1 MGLTPIGAD
10 ILYGGI
16 ILWYEVVPFGEWK
29 FLIATIVGEINEVRN
44 ANFSLKTSYVEAI
57 LQK

>member
-1 MGLTPIGAD
+1 MPIGAD

-29 FLIATIVGEINEVRN
+29 FLIAAIVGEINEVKN

-57 LQK
+57 LQ